1 MNLYLEV
8 SEDRERFPGF
18 VVFFG
23 CSGCGGRL
31 RISAICSVGF
41 AFGGAGAA
49 LPVHPS
55 DKTVRSYVCR

>member
-8 SEDRERFPGF
+8 SEDRERFPVF

-31 RISAICSVGF
+31 RILPPFVPSALRS
-41 AFGGAGAA
+41 AGPEPRFPFI
-49 LPVHPS
+49 LRIRP
-55 DKTVRSYVCR
+55 